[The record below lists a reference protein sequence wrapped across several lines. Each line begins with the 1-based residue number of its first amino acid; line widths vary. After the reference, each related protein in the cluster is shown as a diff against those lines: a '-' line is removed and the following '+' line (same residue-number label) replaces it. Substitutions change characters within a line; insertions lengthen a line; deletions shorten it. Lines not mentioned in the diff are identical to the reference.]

1 MKIARDINPGKRNT
15 LDALCDRYN
24 IDREARDLHGALL
37 DASLLANV
45 YLKMT
50 MGQTNISGLS
60 ETSKELQR
68 SETQLIDNRKQRVVS
83 ADKEEVADHQ
93 NYFNK

>member
-1 MKIARDINPGKRNT
+1 
-15 LDALCDRYN
+15 
-24 IDREARDLHGALL
+24 
-37 DASLLANV
+37 
-45 YLKMT
+45 